1 MQFPLPIHSVTL
13 DLDGTLLDT
22 APDLAAA
29 ANGMLAELGLPQ
41 RSENQIRDFIGK
53 GIPALVQRSI
63 TFDQEPDAESLSR
76 ADAAFR
82 RHYAECNGRLSRP
95 YPGVIEGLERF
106 RALGLKLAI
115 ITNKAGAFTESLV
128 AASGLAP
135 YVMFSIAGDT
145 LPRKKPDPLPLQHAC
160 RRMGVPTELNL
171 HIGDS
176 GNDFHAARAA
186 GCPVFLVPYG
196 YNEGEDVRLLKC
208 DAIVASLVH
217 AAELVTTA

>member
-1 MQFPLPIHSVTL
+1 MNFPLPIHSVTL

-22 APDLAAA
+22 APDLAKA
-29 ANGMLAELGLPQ
+29 ANAMLAELGLPQ
-41 RSENQIRDFIGK
+41 RSEAQIRDFIGK
-53 GIPALVQRSI
+53 GIPNLVKRSI
-63 TFDQEPDAESLSR
+63 TFDQEPDAEALAR

-82 RHYAECNGRLSRP
+82 RHYAECNGRLSQP

-106 RALGLKLAI
+106 RSLGLKLAI
-115 ITNKAGAFTESLV
+115 ITNKAGAFTEPLV
-128 AASGLAP
+128 AVSGLAS
-135 YVMFSIAGDT
+135 YVEFTIAGDT

-160 RRMGVPTELNL
+160 QRMGVPTKFNL

-176 GNDFHAARAA
+176 QNDFHAARAA

-196 YNEGEDVRLLKC
+196 YNEGEDVRLLEC

>member
-1 MQFPLPIHSVTL
+1 MQFPLPIRSVTL

-29 ANGMLAELGLPQ
+29 ANAMLAELDLPQ
-41 RSENQIRDFIGK
+41 RSEAQIRDFIGK
-53 GIPALVQRSI
+53 GIPNLVKRSI
-63 TFDQEPDAESLSR
+63 TFDQEPDAKALAE
-76 ADAAFR
+76 AETVFR
-82 RHYAECNGRLSRP
+82 RHYAACNGRNSRP
-95 YPGVIEGLERF
+95 YPGVMAGMEHF
-106 RALGLKLAI
+106 CALGLKLAI
-115 ITNKAGAFTESLV
+115 ITNKAGAFTEPLV

-135 YVMFSIAGDT
+135 YVEFTIAGDT

-160 RRMGVPTELNL
+160 QRLGVPTGLNL

-176 GNDFHAARAA
+176 QNDYYSARAA

-196 YNEGEDVRLLKC
+196 YNEGEDVRQLEC

-217 AAELVTTA
+217 AAELIRVA